1 MSNFQTITVD
11 MEVLVRLVENA
22 TATNNNLDAANNS
35 SGYDW
40 MAAVGK
46 TYFFCVFHLFSFE
59 SNEKKNEIIHI
70 QN

>member
-11 MEVLVRLVENA
+11 MEVLVRLVEN
-22 TATNNNLDAANNS
+22 ATNNNLDAANNS

>member
-46 TYFFCVFHLFSFE
+46 TYFFLRFSLV
-59 SNEKKNEIIHI
+59 
-70 QN
+70 